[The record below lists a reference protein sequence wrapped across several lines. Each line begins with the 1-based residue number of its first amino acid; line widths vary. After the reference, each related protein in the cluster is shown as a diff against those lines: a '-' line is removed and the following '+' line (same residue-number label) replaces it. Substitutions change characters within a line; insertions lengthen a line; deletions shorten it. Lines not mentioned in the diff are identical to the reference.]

1 MGGRHNLVFGQSL
14 KVSSPTSTLSPSL
27 YVSEIYREGE
37 SVLVGLLTLR
47 DRPKTRLCRP
57 PIELEQKLRLIL
69 KAFVESVN
77 LNFPNP
83 NECQNYGRYNCL
95 QKFDGVTTVPPI

>member
-57 PIELEQKLRLIL
+57 PIQECFILPPSIIGSCTPPAQKVTMARAAGGLCIA
-69 KAFVESVN
+69 KFSSQN
-77 LNFPNP
+77 INP
-83 NECQNYGRYNCL
+83 
-95 QKFDGVTTVPPI
+95 T

>member
-1 MGGRHNLVFGQSL
+1 MPLQSVMGGRHNLVFGQSL

-57 PIELEQKLRLIL
+57 PIAAGFLLQFLCCLKDDMIEVLCFLRAHFL
-69 KAFVESVN
+69 KETE
-77 LNFPNP
+77 P
-83 NECQNYGRYNCL
+83 
-95 QKFDGVTTVPPI
+95 KK